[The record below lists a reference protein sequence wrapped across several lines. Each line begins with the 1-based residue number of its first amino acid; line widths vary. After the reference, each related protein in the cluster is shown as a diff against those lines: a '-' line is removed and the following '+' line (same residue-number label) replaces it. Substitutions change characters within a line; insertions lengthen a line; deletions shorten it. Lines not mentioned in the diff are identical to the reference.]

1 MGLTRIATVAAHFGR
16 DLAFDRT
23 RIAALVEEARQ
34 AGAALLVLPDGAL
47 GGSLADFGRA
57 DPDHLPPALAPDGP
71 EVHAVATLAAN
82 LVVCFGYTEAG
93 ENGARYTAAACV
105 SGDGV
110 LGRHRKVH
118 LSAAEA
124 LLHRPGRGFAA
135 FDTPVG
141 RLGMLLDYDKAF
153 PESARGLAADGAGIV
168 ACLSSWATS
177 SRTPTLTRDRQ
188 ARLFDVYDCVR
199 AVENQ
204 VVFVSAN
211 QAGVMHG
218 TRFLGQAK
226 IVGPSGDTR
235 ARTGSRA
242 ALVVAELDV
251 EAELAAARRT
261 RDHLGELHMAEAI
274 PLARAAANSGRGMT
288 D

>member
-1 MGLTRIATVAAHFGR
+1 MGPARIATVAAHFGR
-16 DLAFDRT
+16 DLAFGTARV
-23 RIAALVEEARQ
+23 AALIEEARQ
-34 AGAALLVLPDGAL
+34 AGAALLVLPDGTL
-47 GGSLADFGRA
+47 GGSFADFGRA
-57 DPDHLPPALAPDGP
+57 DPEHLAPALDPDGP
-71 EVHAVATLAAN
+71 EVRAVAALAAE

-93 ENGARYTAAACV
+93 ERGERYSAAVCV

-124 LLHRPGRGFAA
+124 LHQRPGRGFAA
-135 FDTPVG
+135 FDTPAGRVG
-141 RLGMLLDYDKAF
+141 LLLDYEKAF
-153 PESARGLAADGAGIV
+153 PEPARGLAVDGAEIV
-168 ACLSSWATS
+168 ACLCSWTTG
-177 SRTPTLTRDRQ
+177 SRAQTLARDRQ

-211 QAGVMHG
+211 QAGVLNG
-218 TRFLGQAK
+218 TRFLGLAK
-226 IVGPSGDTR
+226 VVGPDGVTR

-251 EAELAAARRT
+251 AAEIAATRRV
-261 RDHLGELHMAEAI
+261 RHHLEERKGATPSVA
-274 PLARAAANSGRGMT
+274 
-288 D
+288 

>member
-16 DLAFDRT
+16 DLAFGLSRV
-23 RIAALVEEARQ
+23 AALIEEARR
-34 AGAALLVLPDGAL
+34 AGATVLVLPDGTL
-47 GGSLADFGRA
+47 GGAFADFGRA
-57 DPDHLPPALAPDGP
+57 DPEHPPPALAPDGP
-71 EVHAVATLAAN
+71 EVRAVATLAAE
-82 LVVCFGYTEAG
+82 LVVCFGYREAG
-93 ENGARYTAAACV
+93 ENGERYSAAACV

-124 LLHRPGRGFAA
+124 LQCEPGTGFAA
-135 FDTPVG
+135 FDTPAG
-141 RLGMLLDYDKAF
+141 RLGMLLDYEKAF
-153 PESARGLAADGAGIV
+153 PEATRSLAADGAAIV
-168 ACLSSWATS
+168 ACPCSWAAG
-177 SRTPTLTRDRQ
+177 SRAPTLSRDRQ

-218 TRFLGQAK
+218 TRFLGLAK
-226 IVGPSGDTR
+226 VVGPDGATL
-235 ARTGSRA
+235 ARTASRP

-251 EAELAAARRT
+251 EAEIATARRA
-261 RDHLGELHMAEAI
+261 RHHLEERRPEAYA
-274 PLARAAANSGRGMT
+274 LRRRQDT
-288 D
+288 H